1 MMTARARVRG
11 KNPGILMPIDW
22 LVLSAALISGLM
34 GGLHCA
40 AMCGGI
46 ATGFSALSSSS
57 TPWAMALQANLGRV
71 GGYALAG
78 AIVGGFGHGLLS
90 VLRLP
95 WLGFTLRLL
104 VGLALIVLA
113 LRLLGRGRWF
123 NQLPGPGTQVWSW
136 LRPLQSRLVPANT
149 APRRL
154 LLGLLWGWLPCGL
167 SMSLIG
173 VAWLQASARNGAL
186 TMLAFGLGT
195 LPVAGRLQRPPLRHL
210 AAGLVLLMGL
220 VTIAAPWL
228 MQLPALH
235 GALSALGCVPLSR
248 SVP

>member
-1 MMTARARVRG
+1 V
-11 KNPGILMPIDW
+11 PIDW
-22 LVLSAALISGLM
+22 LVLSAALLSGLM

-46 ATGFSALSSSS
+46 ATGFSALSPSG
-57 TPWAMALQANLGRV
+57 TPWATALQANFGRI
-71 GGYALAG
+71 GGYTLAG
-78 AIVGGFGHGLLS
+78 SIVGGVGHGLLS

-95 WLGFTLRLL
+95 WLGFALRLL

-113 LRLLGRGRWF
+113 LRLIGIGRWF
-123 NQLPGPGTQVWSW
+123 NTLPSPGAHLWSW
-136 LRPLQSRLVPANT
+136 LHPLQSRLLPANT
-149 APRRL
+149 TPRRL
-154 LLGLLWGWLPCGL
+154 LLGLIWGWLPCGL
-167 SMSLIG
+167 SLSLLG

-195 LPVAGRLQRPPLRHL
+195 LPVMLPLTWSGQRIAGHLQRPPLRHF

-220 VTIAAPWL
+220 ITLAAPWL

-235 GALSALGCVPLSR
+235 GALSALGCLPTAHIVP
-248 SVP
+248 